1 MFYSASTALM
11 QLQAYEAERANADR
25 HSPAAGASGFRWPR
39 LLSRLRETKPA
50 SAAAR
55 ESTSLQ
61 TLSAWQ
67 QTPEPGC

>member
-11 QLQAYEAERANADR
+11 QLQAHEAERANTDR
-25 HSPAAGASGFRWPR
+25 RSPAARAARFRWPR
-39 LLSRLRETKPA
+39 LLSRSRGIKPA

-55 ESTSLQ
+55 EGTPLQ